1 MRVVLCVLRR
11 VSALSVMK
19 RGPAED
25 AWLLRVANRVVII
38 GAWSLL
44 RRSSRTF
51 QLLSSISSGEQ
62 NMRSMCVRVL
72 CLLRCVGEPS
82 LSSVLPLLLLVG
94 EPHVWCQLLK
104 SPVRIWGLFVR
115 VKTDLRCDM

>member
-25 AWLLRVANRVVII
+25 ALLLRVANRVVII

-82 LSSVLPLLLLVG
+82 LSFASLVVSG
-94 EPHVWCQLLK
+94 
-104 SPVRIWGLFVR
+104 
-115 VKTDLRCDM
+115 